1 MKKGLLL
8 IVLVLGMLLIGCGTG
23 SDDILLP
30 AENITIADINKNI
43 DKYGTGKKVP
53 KTIFAIIKLKY
64 AKTIFEVSN
73 REIQGG
79 YFYFEVK
86 NQKEID
92 AINEYVEEFNKNE
105 ENNITIKGYEN
116 VYELEDGTKYLAFTA
131 YIKTDRLLKSR

>member
-1 MKKGLLL
+1 MK
-8 IVLVLGMLLIGCGTG
+8 
-23 SDDILLP
+23 
-30 AENITIADINKNI
+30 INKNI

-73 REIQGG
+73 REIEGG

-131 YIKTDRLLKSR
+131 YIKTDRLLNKR